1 MIRIFTLLC
10 FLGLALGVQAQTL
23 EELQSQKTVLE
34 AELAEAT
41 AKTDDL
47 KARIGGLDEEI
58 KKLSG
63 WRTSLSGLVGFNFN
77 SSDKWAANGA
87 NNATSESSALNIG
100 LTATANKLQDKS
112 FWRNKL
118 IWAKS
123 WQDVDTET
131 ERASGIDDK
140 LLADGGVA
148 DILNASSLY
157 GYRFSPFLAASA
169 LGELNTSVQN
179 FLAPGTADIGVGVT
193 WTPNIDDLVVV
204 FHPLNYRYTWLADGV
219 GESAGGLGLK
229 LRADYNRVFD
239 FAGKS
244 FAWSSTFTSYLPYEA
259 AADDAPALNEYT
271 WLNTLAFD
279 LWQGIGVG
287 VNFGIRQA
295 EFEVDDLQSFYSV
308 GLSYG
313 FAR

>member
-1 MIRIFTLLC
+1 MST
-10 FLGLALGVQAQTL
+10 
-23 EELQSQKTVLE
+23 LE
-34 AELAEAT
+34 AELAETT
-41 AKTDDL
+41 AKSDDL
-47 KARIGGLDEEI
+47 KARIGSLDDEI

-63 WRTSLSGLVGFNFN
+63 WRTSFSGLVGFNFN
-77 SSDKWAANGA
+77 SSDQWQANGD
-87 NNATSESSALNIG
+87 NATSESSALNIG
-100 LTATANKLQDKS
+100 LTATANKLQEKT

-118 IWAKS
+118 LWAKS
-123 WQDVDTET
+123 WQDVDTPTET
-131 ERASGIDDK
+131 ALGVDDQ

-148 DILNASSLY
+148 DILNIASLY
-157 GYRFSPFLAASA
+157 GYKFSPFLAASA

-193 WTPNIDDLVVV
+193 WTPDIDDLVVV
-204 FHPLNYRYTWLADGV
+204 FHPLNYRYTWLADGKGDAV
-219 GESAGGLGLK
+219 GGLGLK
-229 LRADYNRVFD
+229 LRADYNRTFD

-244 FAWSSTFTSYLPYEA
+244 FAWSSTFTSYIPYEA
-259 AADDAPALNEYT
+259 AADDAPTLNEYT

-295 EFEVDDLQSFYSV
+295 EFEVEDLQSFYSV